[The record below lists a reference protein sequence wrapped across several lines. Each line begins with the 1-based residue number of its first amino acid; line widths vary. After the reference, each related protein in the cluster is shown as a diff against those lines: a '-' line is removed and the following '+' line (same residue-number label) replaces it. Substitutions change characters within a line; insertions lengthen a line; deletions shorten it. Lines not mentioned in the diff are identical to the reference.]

1 MKVKKMKKVITFVL
15 ILAMSVICGC
25 QSSSKQ
31 GGGMTKDV
39 GFKVVVPTFSTEIKQ
54 GQMQTVTV
62 SLDRGDFFK
71 RDVKLQI
78 ETVKGISIEPSSVII
93 KASDKPDVQLQ
104 ISAAQDAAIGEYR
117 VTVLGIPKTGEST
130 SMEFNVSVVTQ

>member
-1 MKVKKMKKVITFVL
+1 
-15 ILAMSVICGC
+15 
-25 QSSSKQ
+25 
-31 GGGMTKDV
+31 MTKDV

-78 ETVKGISIEPSSVII
+78 ETTKGISVEPSSVII